1 MFNLSHYKIVLVLL
15 EIFPI
20 YDTSRKQ
27 RNTSLKQIHYRHR
40 KQGEKEDDYGS
51 EGDDYPLDDL
61 DDGGEGR
68 VGSLHV
74 ALGKIQAA

>member
-1 MFNLSHYKIVLVLL
+1 MNVYYLCSILFIG
-15 EIFPI
+15 
-20 YDTSRKQ
+20 
-27 RNTSLKQIHYRHR
+27 NTSLKQIHYRHS
-40 KQGEKEDDYGS
+40 KQGEKEDDYGT

-74 ALGKIQAA
+74 ALGKIQAT